1 MRSVVMAG
9 LGLVYFFSIS
19 TVAFADE
26 VEVEVHKTRLQDLDI
41 LAILVNWLPMA
52 FLIAVWIYFMRSMK
66 GLGRTHEVQKR
77 CIEWMDK
84 TEKLLEE
91 LVQIQK
97 DKK

>member
-1 MRSVVMAG
+1 MRRVVMAG
-9 LGLVYFFSIS
+9 LGIVYFFSIS
-19 TVAFADE
+19 TAAFADE
-26 VEVEVHKTRLQDLDI
+26 GEVHKTRLEDLDI
-41 LAILVNWLPMA
+41 VAILVNWLPMA
-52 FLIAVWIYFMRSMK
+52 ILIAVWIYFMRSMK

-97 DKK
+97 EKK